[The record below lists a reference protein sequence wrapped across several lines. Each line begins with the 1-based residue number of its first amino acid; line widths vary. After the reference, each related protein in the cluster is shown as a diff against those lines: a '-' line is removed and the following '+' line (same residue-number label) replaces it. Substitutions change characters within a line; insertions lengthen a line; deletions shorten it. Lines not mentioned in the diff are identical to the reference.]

1 MCTFQDLLGLSNKF
15 SYKAGS
21 FSCHLNTHWFFQSE
35 VLRLYFPTLEP
46 WIAGVCLAPL
56 LFLLVYLHANVGL
69 PGPLAAAFP
78 TWSSSHYL
86 TSSLSC
92 HFDHPCPPAL
102 ALTQIFSA
110 QLPIS
115 APPTILDECV
125 FFISLVVRLPYNSI
139 FCQFWLFFVFKF
151 DVLLLVVEG
160 GTVYL
165 PIPPS
170 WLEVPNFI
178 TL

>member
-1 MCTFQDLLGLSNKF
+1 MGLSNKL
-15 SYKAGS
+15 SCEVGS
-21 FSCHLNTHWFFQSE
+21 LFHCHNAYRFFQSE
-35 VLRLYFPTLEP
+35 VLRLYMPVLEP
-46 WIAGVCLAPL
+46 W
-56 LFLLVYLHANVGL
+56 VGQPVSL
-69 PGPLAAAFP
+69 PSCSFWFIHMQMCAVTTCSA
-78 TWSSSHYL
+78 SHYL

-125 FFISLVVRLPYNSI
+125 FFISLVVELPYSLI
-139 FCQFWLFFVFKF
+139 FCQFWLFFIFNFFVI
-151 DVLLLVVEG
+151 LLLVVGG

-165 PIPPS
+165 PMPPS
-170 WLEVPNFI
+170 RLEVKKTCISPLIVFLSV